1 MDPLKMYFLFKNDD
15 IPASYVSLPEGKV
28 DKVSSMFLGR
38 ETSSIHPGIS
48 YLFSSSNSI
57 LSLEV
62 ERLFIEWFFGKDH
75 YFSRDLQS
83 TIPGDYFFNGL
94 WLTGLSKIAIDFN
107 PKSFQVKH
115 EYLWL
120 RYLEDH
126 PIY

>member
-1 MDPLKMYFLFKNDD
+1 MYFLFKNDD

-94 WLTGLSKIAIDFN
+94 
-107 PKSFQVKH
+107 
-115 EYLWL
+115 
-120 RYLEDH
+120 
-126 PIY
+126 